1 MEVIKLNEDQLISL
15 LFNQFLSK
23 FILSIEDISKSI
35 SSIKNLP
42 LVLTNEDLKREFQI
56 GDTTLNR
63 LINLA
68 VGMESEVITQKKL
81 FLNGISKLNM
91 KNSEKK
97 CNSYALYKFH
107 FERTIYYNGY
117 VRLL

>member
-1 MEVIKLNEDQLISL
+1 MEVIKLNDDQLISL

-68 VGMESEVITQKKL
+68 DFPPCWYGIRGHYSKEAVLKWYQQTEYEEFRKKMQQL
-81 FLNGISKLNM
+81 RSI
-91 KNSEKK
+91 
-97 CNSYALYKFH
+97 
-107 FERTIYYNGY
+107 
-117 VRLL
+117 